1 PDPEGG
7 TYVRDDQGRLTGALW
22 ELACAVAEGVA
33 AKSHVD
39 PHQRQVK
46 ALQTALEH
54 LSALG
59 ITTVQDAATMLPHFE
74 GLSTLEESG
83 ELDMRVIASMP
94 IRPFIEDGTVG

>member
-1 PDPEGG
+1 SDPEGG

-39 PHQRQVK
+39 PQERQVK

-74 GLSTLEESG
+74 GLAALEEAG